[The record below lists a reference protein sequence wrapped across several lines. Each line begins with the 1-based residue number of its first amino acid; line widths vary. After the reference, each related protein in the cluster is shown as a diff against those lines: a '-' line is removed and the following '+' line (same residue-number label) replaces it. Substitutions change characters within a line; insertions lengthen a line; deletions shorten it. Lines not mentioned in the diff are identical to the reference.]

1 MKVYLYFCIAVCVTL
16 SGCSGGT
23 VNTAV
28 NNAPSTPADKAAGGP
43 TSTPASSANQ
53 NSPDPKPSPEDEG
66 GDRDAADFAG
76 TAGITDKKNA
86 NIKAVAIMSD
96 VRTARHG
103 NYDRIVFEFL
113 GPDMPTYHLEYI
125 DKPVRSC
132 GSGDTVPLAGDGW
145 LEVRFTDAQAHTPE
159 GAATIK
165 DRQRS
170 PNLPI
175 LKDLKITCDFEAEVT
190 WVAGVS
196 SPNKYRVIELKDP
209 TRLAVDVKHASEPAR
224 R

>member
-1 MKVYLYFCIAVCVTL
+1 MGIFLAAGSF
-16 SGCSGGT
+16 GCGGGT
-23 VNTAV
+23 TNTSTNAGSLASGQHAAGSPTPTAANV
-28 NNAPSTPADKAAGGP
+28 SNSPLAAPSSPAPADEGDAGD
-43 TSTPASSANQ
+43 T
-53 NSPDPKPSPEDEG
+53 
-66 GDRDAADFAG
+66 ADFAG
-76 TAGITDKKNA
+76 TAGVTEKKNA
-86 NIKAVAIMSD
+86 NIKGVAIMSG

-113 GPDMPTYHLEYI
+113 GPDMPTYDTEYI

-132 GSGDTVPLAGDGW
+132 GSGETVPLAGDGW

-159 GAATIK
+159 GDATIK

-170 PNLPI
+170 PNLPVV
-175 LKDLKITCDFEAEVT
+175 KDLKITCDFEAEVT

-196 SPNKYRVIELKDP
+196 SPNKYRVIELKNP
-209 TRLAVDVKHASEPAR
+209 TRLAVDIKHASGPAR

>member
-1 MKVYLYFCIAVCVTL
+1 MTIILGAATF
-16 SGCSGGT
+16 GCGGGT
-23 VNTAV
+23 ANISTNTGS
-28 NNAPSTPADKAAGGP
+28 PTSGQQAAGSP
-43 TSTPASSANQ
+43 TPSVANVENRSNTVPSSPVPA
-53 NSPDPKPSPEDEG
+53 DEG
-66 GDRDAADFAG
+66 GDSDTADFAG
-76 TAGITDKKNA
+76 TAGITEKKNA
-86 NIKAVAIMSD
+86 NMKAVAIMSA

-113 GPDMPTYHLEYI
+113 GSELPTYHIEYI

-159 GAATIK
+159 GAATIN

-196 SPNKYRVIELKDP
+196 SPNKYRVIELKNP
-209 TRLAVDVKHASEPAR
+209 TRLAVDIKHASEPAR

>member
-1 MKVYLYFCIAVCVTL
+1 M
-16 SGCSGGT
+16 
-23 VNTAV
+23 
-28 NNAPSTPADKAAGGP
+28 APPWPSPADEGAAGD
-43 TSTPASSANQ
+43 T
-53 NSPDPKPSPEDEG
+53 
-66 GDRDAADFAG
+66 ADFAG
-76 TAGITDKKNA
+76 AAGVTEKKNA
-86 NIKAVAIMSD
+86 NIKGVAIMSD

-103 NYDRIVFEFL
+103 DYDRIVFEFL
-113 GPDMPTYHLEYI
+113 GPDMPTYHIEYI

-132 GSGDTVPLAGDGW
+132 GSGDPVPLAGDGW

-159 GAATIK
+159 GDATIK

-196 SPNKYRVIELKDP
+196 SPNKYRVIELKNP
-209 TRLAVDVKHASEPAR
+209 TRLAVDIKHASEPAR